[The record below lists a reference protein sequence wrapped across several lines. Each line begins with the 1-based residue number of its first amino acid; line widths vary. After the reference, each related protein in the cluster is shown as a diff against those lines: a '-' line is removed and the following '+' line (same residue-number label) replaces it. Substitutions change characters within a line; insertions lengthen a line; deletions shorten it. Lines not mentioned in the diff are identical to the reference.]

1 MKQAKTILLLYFF
14 LVAFHISA
22 QQDPATQKMLGF
34 IKNIKN
40 YNILYPQEKV
50 YLHFDNTGYYLGETI
65 WFKAYSVTTKFI
77 EPTIYSKI
85 LYVELITPEG
95 DIIETKKLKI
105 EEGQCHGEFLLR
117 DSMFAGFYEVRAYT
131 RSMLNFGN
139 DCIFSRVF
147 PIYNKPKNPGQYSV
161 KKMQERP
168 RSQMVPIK
176 REKAPNLD
184 KINLSFYPESGKLV
198 KGICS
203 KIAFKATDKNG
214 KNIDL
219 TGTVVDDQGDEVAT
233 LNTTHM
239 GMGHFFHLPI
249 EGKYTAKIKFRD
261 KEESFVLPIAASTGY
276 VMSINNLKPDVMQI
290 QIQKSPDLPID
301 TIGLSVTCRG
311 NIYCFESII
320 TENSEGLLFN
330 IPKEY
335 LPSGVIQITL
345 FDKKGEILAE
355 RLSFVN
361 HHNELSIKATFDKVQ
376 YLPYDSINLS
386 LEVKDKSESP
396 IETSVSLSVYD
407 RESVTGINN
416 TGNILTNMLLS
427 SDLKGHIENPSYY
440 FESDDKKHQENLDL
454 LMLTQGWSMY
464 SWKKMTGIDSMIIKQ
479 PEEPGLVID
488 GKVLSIFRKKPKEN
502 TIVTMW
508 MITSDSLSQRDIYKT
523 GKDGKFVFLL
533 RDFQGTAD
541 LSLQTNEKEKRKENR
556 IIIDRAFSP
565 TPKPYSYTD
574 TEIIEQEITEKE
586 NTILQT
592 KKKPVEDIPASETI
606 VKEKGVMSRLL
617 PEVIIND
624 KKKYNRE
631 SEGLNFANIV
641 YDVAK
646 EVDLRIDKGE
656 DSYSGILEFLEI
668 TNPYFSYPAG
678 GFLKRD
684 GRITMFLNT
693 GNTTYISPDSSYTYK
708 GGKVIF
714 VINNSLIVDDY
725 TNQELPFTL
734 YLDQIKTITISENPI
749 LWNRYCPNLKSDL
762 KHTVI
767 YIYTYGDIYSREDPY
782 GVRKTRLQGYSNI
795 KEFFSPVYR
804 GITLPDE
811 VDVRRTLYW
820 NPDVKTDSTGKA
832 TVIFYNNRSCK
843 SMNISAETITK
854 NGIPGVLLE
863 NR

>member
-1 MKQAKTILLLYFF
+1 MKQAKIFFLIYFF
-14 LVAFHISA
+14 LVTFHISA
-22 QQDPATQKMLGF
+22 QQDSATQKMLAF

-65 WFKAYSVTTKFI
+65 WFKAYTVTSKLI
-77 EPTIYSKI
+77 EPTIYSKV

-95 DIIETKKLKI
+95 DIIETKKLEI
-105 EEGQCHGEFLLR
+105 EEGRCHGEFQLR
-117 DSMFAGFYEVRAYT
+117 DSMYAGFYEVRAYT

-147 PIYNKPKNPGQYSV
+147 PIYDKPKKPGQYSP

-168 RSQMVPIK
+168 GSQMVILK

-184 KINLSFYPESGKLV
+184 RINLSFYPESGKLV
-198 KGICS
+198 KGILS
-203 KIAFKATDKNG
+203 KVAFKATDKNG

-219 TGTVVDDQGDEVAT
+219 TGKVVDEQGEEVAT
-233 LNTTHM
+233 FSTSHM
-239 GMGHFFHLPI
+239 GMGHFYLLPI
-249 EGKYTAKIKFRD
+249 EGKYTAKIESQG
-261 KEESFVLPIAASTGY
+261 KEESFKLPVVYPTGY
-276 VMSINNLKPDVMQI
+276 IMNINNFRPDLLQI
-290 QIQKSPDLPID
+290 KIQKSPDLPID

-311 NIYCFESII
+311 SIYCFESIS
-320 TENSEGLLFN
+320 TENPDGILID
-330 IPKEY
+330 IPKDY

-345 FDKKGEILAE
+345 FNTKGEILAE

-361 HHNELSIKATFDKVQ
+361 HHNELSIKTTLNKER

-386 LEVKDKSESP
+386 IEVKDKSDNP

-407 RESVTGINN
+407 RESVTCINN

-440 FESDDKKHQENLDL
+440 FASDDKKHQEDLDL
-454 LMLTQGWSMY
+454 LMLTQGWSKY
-464 SWKKMTGIDSMIIKQ
+464 SWKRMTGIDSMIIKH
-479 PEEPGLVID
+479 PEEPGLVLD
-488 GKVLSIFRKKPKEN
+488 GKVLSIFRKLPKED
-502 TIVTMW
+502 ILVTMW
-508 MITSDSLSQRDIYKT
+508 MTTSDSLSQRGSYKT

-533 RDFQGTAD
+533 NDFQGTAD
-541 LSLQTNEKEKRKENR
+541 LSIQTNEKGKRKENR

-565 TPKPYSYTD
+565 TPEPFSYTD
-574 TEIIEQEITEKE
+574 TEIIEQEIPEQEKA
-586 NTILQT
+586 IIQT
-592 KKKPVEDIPASETI
+592 GKKSEITFPSKDASE
-606 VKEKGVMSRLL
+606 KEKGLMSRLL

-624 KKKYNRE
+624 KKKFNRE
-631 SEGLNFANIV
+631 YEGLQFANIV

-646 EVDLRIDKGE
+646 EVDMRIDKGE
-656 DSYSGILEFLEI
+656 ESYSSILEFLEI

-684 GRITMFLNT
+684 GFISMFLNL
-693 GNTTYISPDSSYTYK
+693 GKKSYISPDSSYTYK

-714 VINNSLIVDDY
+714 VINNTLIVDDY
-725 TNQELPFTL
+725 TNQELPFNLFL
-734 YLDQIKTITISENPI
+734 YQIKTITISENPT
-749 LWNRYCPNLKSDL
+749 LWNRYCPNLVSDI

-767 YIYTYGDIYSREDPY
+767 FIYTYEDSYTKEEPY
-782 GVRKTRLQGYSNI
+782 GIRKTKLQGYSYV

-820 NPDVKTDSTGKA
+820 NPDVKTDCTGKA
-832 TVIFYNNRSCK
+832 SVIFYNNRSCK

-854 NGIPGVLLE
+854 NGIPGVLFE
-863 NR
+863 NK